1 MQDNAMEDQFSRT
14 RMLLGPSAIDVLRAS
29 RVAVFGVGGVGGY
42 AVEVLARSGVG
53 LLDLFDNDR
62 VSLTNLNRQ
71 LIALHSTLGRY
82 KVDVAA
88 ERIRD
93 INPSCRV
100 RPFPVFYLPENADQV
115 DLTRYDYVVDCIDT
129 VKAKMELARR
139 CHALGIPL
147 ISSMGAANKLDPTAF
162 RVSDLSKTQMD
173 PLAKIMRTTL
183 RREGIRHL
191 KFVYS
196 EEPPLRPLAPSPE
209 TSDRPDATPDGQP
222 AQPRRQVPASNAF
235 VPGAAGLIIGGE
247 VVKDLISRAQ
257 TMQLAPEPSL
267 PPQETGKQP
276 RSRDFTQ
283 EKS

>member
-1 MQDNAMEDQFSRT
+1 MEDQFSRT

-93 INPSCRV
+93 INPSCQV
-100 RPFPVFYLPENADQV
+100 RPVPMFYLPENADEV

-191 KFVYS
+191 KVVCS
-196 EEPPLRPLAPSPE
+196 EDPPLRPVWPLPE
-209 TSDRPDATPDGQP
+209 NTDRPDATPDGQAAP
-222 AQPRRQVPASNAF
+222 PRRQVPASNAF
-235 VPGAAGLIIGGE
+235 VPASAGLIIGGE

-257 TMQLAPEPSL
+257 AMRQAPGPSVPL
-267 PPQETGKQP
+267 QGTEKQT
-276 RSRDFTQ
+276 RSRDFTD